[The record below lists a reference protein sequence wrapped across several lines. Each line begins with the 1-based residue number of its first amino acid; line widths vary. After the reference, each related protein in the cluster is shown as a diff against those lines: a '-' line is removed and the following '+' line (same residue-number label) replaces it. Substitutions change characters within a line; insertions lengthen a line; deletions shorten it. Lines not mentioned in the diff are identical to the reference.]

1 VGIVLSGFIVLV
13 GPRGSGK
20 TTLGHALARAIDSP
34 FYDTDRMVE
43 ERAGEP
49 VAQLWERG
57 GEGLFRE
64 MESRVLVSLGDRAKG
79 VVSTGGGIVL
89 SQENRKILAEM
100 GPVFY
105 LHVPVASL
113 IARLSSSFDRRP
125 RLMKDVPLAEEIQ
138 RVVTERDPLYRSVAT
153 RTIEI
158 ESNSISATVDEI
170 LSALQSLESPIG
182 KFFPEERGK

>member
-1 VGIVLSGFIVLV
+1 MGVVLSGFIVLV

-43 ERAGEP
+43 EKAGEP
-49 VAQLWERG
+49 VAKIWERE

-64 MESRVLVSLGDRAKG
+64 MESHVLASLGDHAKG

-89 SQENRKILAEM
+89 SPENRKLLAGM

-105 LHVPVASL
+105 LHVPVAAL
-113 IARLSSSFDRRP
+113 ISRLSSSFERRP
-125 RLMKDVPLAEEIQ
+125 RLMKDVPLAEEVQ
-138 RVVTERDPLYRSVAT
+138 RVVRERDPLYRSVAT
-153 RTIEI
+153 RVIEI
-158 ESNSISATVDEI
+158 ESSSIASTVDEI
-170 LSALQSLESPIG
+170 LSVLQSLEPPIG
-182 KFFPEERGK
+182 NFSLAERVK